1 LSRKYFAE
9 QLNQIIDELKR
20 ELPFN
25 VQEEVVN
32 FYKDISN
39 YPLIDIVYKDDGKI
53 VNAIRCSYSNLSLNT
68 KQCFESYLTSNTAPM
83 LLKKTMTNIIGP
95 L

>member
-25 VQEEVVN
+25 VQEAVVN

-39 YPLIDIVYKDDGKI
+39 YPLIDVVYKDDGGKI
-53 VNAIRCSYSNLSLNT
+53 VNAIRCSYTNSSLNT
-68 KQCFESYLTSNTAPM
+68 KLCFESYLTSNTAPM
-83 LLKKTMTNIIGP
+83 L
-95 L
+95 